1 MVGRD
6 ECTRF
11 PERRWDGGSCKQ
23 TNKAELAESEEEEE
37 NGRGWGNYFVPL
49 HPKGDY
55 TISAKHLSEYPAREL
70 IWTDAVPS
78 SGLRINILSDKT
90 NPVC

>member
-6 ECTRF
+6 KCTSFSR
-11 PERRWDGGSCKQ
+11 EMVGWRKLQ
-23 TNKAELAESEEEEE
+23 TNKAELAESEEEE
-37 NGRGWGNYFVPL
+37 NGRGWGNYFVLL

-55 TISAKHLSEYPAREL
+55 AISAKHLSEYPAREL

-78 SGLRINILSDKT
+78 SGLCINILSDKT